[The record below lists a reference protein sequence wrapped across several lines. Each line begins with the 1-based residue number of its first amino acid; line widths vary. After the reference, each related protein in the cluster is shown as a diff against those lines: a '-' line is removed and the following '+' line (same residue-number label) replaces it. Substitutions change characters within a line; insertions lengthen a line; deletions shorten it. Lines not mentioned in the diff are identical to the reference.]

1 MTLKVVDPINITE
14 AVLTASDIPEPD
26 ASVGEV
32 EWQDPTI
39 LGRFGNL
46 PDVQYAVALG
56 SDGFLYSFGR
66 AGAVVK
72 IDPDTSTMTTFGSYN
87 VGRVYA
93 AALAGDGNIYAVGSG
108 GTVLK
113 LEVSTQTLST
123 FGSYPGTC
131 ESATLAPNGDIYCVS
146 TNGFVLKIDVSAQSV
161 SQFGSYGS
169 GYKTSSL
176 GGDGNIYCAGLQGDV
191 LKIDVNEQTVSTFG
205 SVTGKYYGSATGVDG
220 NVYCVGYSGN
230 VLKINVSNQSV
241 STFGSCVGAFES
253 AALDGNGRIKCVA
266 SSSTTSNGDI
276 LEIDTAS
283 ESIYRFGSYTDDF
296 FSIALAPNGKMFAV
310 GNNVGGS
317 TGVIEILD
325 TYSPGDRV
333 ILESEH
339 LVYQC
344 LSVTYQNPKDGATDD
359 AAATW
364 IVVGPTNKWAMFDG
378 LQNTKTSNSTD
389 FTVTLKPVT
398 YVNTLAMFGF
408 SGVESL
414 RIEVDNSLDVNIY
427 DKTYS
432 MSDFSAIYDH
442 YTYVFYQIA
451 SLDDFIATDLPPLP
465 NTTIR
470 VTFSGSAMK
479 IGELVTGFAIDIGQL
494 VAENT
499 KSDRFRY
506 REQAYNEFGY
516 PTGNAPIVVELNTY
530 DVLVPKLNN
539 QAIQKLLD
547 TLTGEN
553 TLWFGDIGGGQS
565 LVTYG
570 FFERSPIPYAM
581 PNHINYQITVRA
593 SV

>member
-32 EWQDPTI
+32 EWQDPSV

-46 PDVQYAVALG
+46 PDVQYTVVLG

-72 IDPDTSTMTTFGSYN
+72 IDPDTSTMTTFESYN
-87 VGRVYA
+87 VGRVYSA
-93 AALAGDGNIYAVGSG
+93 VLAGDGNIYAVGSG
-108 GTVLK
+108 GVVLK
-113 LEVSTQTLST
+113 LDISTQTLST
-123 FGSYPGTC
+123 FGSYSGTC
-131 ESATLAPNGDIYCVS
+131 ESATLAPDGDIYCVS
-146 TNGFVLKIDVSAQSV
+146 TNGFVLKIDVSAQTT
-161 SQFGSYGS
+161 SQFGTYGA

-176 GGDGNIYCAGLQGDV
+176 GGDGNIYCAGSQGDV
-191 LKIDVNEQTVSTFG
+191 LKIDVTEQTVSTFG
-205 SVTGKYYGSATGVDG
+205 SVTGKYYGSAQGVDG

-230 VLKINVSNQSV
+230 VLKINVSSQSV

-253 AALDGNGRIKCVA
+253 AALDANGRIKCVA
-266 SSSTTSNGDI
+266 SSSTTASGDI
-276 LEIDTAS
+276 LEIDTES

-310 GNNVGGS
+310 GNDAGSS
-317 TGVIEILD
+317 TGIIEILD

-344 LSVTYQNPKDGATDD
+344 LSVTYQNPKVGATEGST
-359 AAATW
+359 ATW

-378 LQNTKTSNSTD
+378 LQNTKTSSSTD
-389 FTVTLKPVT
+389 FTITLNPIT
-398 YVNTLAMFGF
+398 YVNTLAMFGL
-408 SGVESL
+408 SGVESV
-414 RIEVDNSLDVNIY
+414 RIEVDNSLDVSIY

-470 VTFSGSAMK
+470 ATFSGSSMT

-506 REQAYNEFGY
+506 REQEYNEFGY
-516 PTGNAPIVVELNTY
+516 PTGEAPIVVELNTY

-553 TLWFGDIGGGQS
+553 TLWVGDIGGGQS

-570 FFERSPIPYAM
+570 FFERSPIPYSM